1 MSLMDLIHQAMQ
13 PEPDPTAAQESA
25 TTLEDQMAMEA
36 LTDHVELPDVKPVEI
51 REVDAL
57 EALRAIESH
66 MEITKSV
73 ETPYYEALHEALEA
87 NLPTEEPPYD
97 PTAELEEI
105 NQTLAGIDSD
115 NTGEVD
121 QPQPGENLEEDS
133 TINDL
138 MTMMQDQQSKDP
150 DDQGVLNL

>member
-1 MSLMDLIHQAMQ
+1 MGLMDLIHQAMQ
-13 PEPDPTAAQESA
+13 PEPDPTAAQEST

-36 LTDHVELPDVKPVEI
+36 LTDHVDLPNVEPVEI

-66 MEITKSV
+66 MEITKPA
-73 ETPYYEALHEALEA
+73 ETPYYEALHDALEA

>member
-36 LTDHVELPDVKPVEI
+36 LTDHVDFPNVEPVEI

-66 MEITKSV
+66 MEITKPA